1 MTKNRT
7 GGERKR
13 RRLATAALVLFS
25 FASVGC
31 DKFKSKQ
38 LIREGNAYFKEQLYE
53 DALKKY
59 EQAQALDP
67 NEVRLDKFVAMGNMA
82 LYNPGST
89 HPKDLAALG
98 KAIDHFKK
106 YLAARPDDEKAA
118 KFLVTT
124 YMNAQKYEDAIAY
137 FKDFITKHPRDTQ
150 AVQTVAMLYAKK
162 GDYENSIDWQKK
174 RADLEPNNAD
184 VFYTMGVTAWD
195 KSYNAPGADISP
207 EHGLTPEKR
216 KEILDFGMASLDKA
230 IQLNPDYFEAM
241 LYKNLLY
248 RQYARIEGDPAKVA
262 ELTAKA
268 TEWQTKALEIRKK
281 VQEKLKAEQANKNPL
296 EAM

>member
-1 MTKNRT
+1 MTTKRT
-7 GGERKR
+7 GGEMGKR
-13 RRLATAALVLFS
+13 FAAATLVLLFL
-25 FASVGC
+25 AAAGC

-67 NEVRLDKFVAMGNMA
+67 DEVRLDKFVAMGNMA

-89 HPKDLAALG
+89 HPKDVAALE
-98 KAIDHFKK
+98 KSIEHFKK
-106 YLAARPDDEKAA
+106 YLAARPEDEKAA

-124 YMNAQKYEDAIAY
+124 YMNAQKYDDAIAY
-137 FKDFITKHPRDTQ
+137 FKDFIGNHPKDAQ

-162 GDYENSIDWQKK
+162 GDYENSIEWQKK
-174 RADLEPNNAD
+174 RAVLEPTNAD

-216 KEILDFGMASLDKA
+216 KEKTKEQRRAAMIESRFCPYHGAE
-230 IQLNPDYFEAM
+230 EAE
-241 LYKNLLY
+241 
-248 RQYARIEGDPAKVA
+248 RA
-262 ELTAKA
+262 
-268 TEWQTKALEIRKK
+268 AL
-281 VQEKLKAEQANKNPL
+281 
-296 EAM
+296 

>member
-1 MTKNRT
+1 MTTIRT
-7 GGERKR
+7 GGGKGQRI
-13 RRLATAALVLFS
+13 AAAALVLLS
-25 FASVGC
+25 FAAAGC

-53 DALKKY
+53 DALRKY

-67 NEVRLDKFVAMGNMA
+67 DEVRLDKFVAMGNMA

-89 HPKDLAALG
+89 HPKDVAALT
-98 KAIDHFKK
+98 KAIEHFKK

-124 YMNAQKYEDAIAY
+124 YMNAQKFDDAIAY
-137 FKDFITKHPRDTQ
+137 FKDFIANHPKDSQ

-162 GDYENSIDWQKK
+162 GDYENSIEWQKK
-174 RADLEPNNAD
+174 RAALEPANAD
-184 VFYTMGVTAWD
+184 VFYTMGVTAWQ
-195 KSYNAPGADISP
+195 KSYDSPGADVSP

-216 KEILDFGMASLDKA
+216 KEILDFGMAQLDKA
-230 IQLNPDYFEAM
+230 IELNPDYFEAM
-241 LYKNLLY
+241 LYKNLVY

-268 TEWQTKALEIRKK
+268 TEWQTKALEVRKK
-281 VQEKLKAEQANKNPL
+281 VQEKLKLEQAAKNPL

>member
-1 MTKNRT
+1 MTTKRT
-7 GGERKR
+7 GGEMGKR
-13 RRLATAALVLFS
+13 FAAATLVLLFL
-25 FASVGC
+25 AAAGC

-67 NEVRLDKFVAMGNMA
+67 DEVRLDKFVAMGNMA

-89 HPKDLAALG
+89 HPKDVAALE
-98 KAIDHFKK
+98 KSIEHFKK
-106 YLAARPDDEKAA
+106 YLAARPEDEKAA

-124 YMNAQKYEDAIAY
+124 YMNAQRYDDAIAY
-137 FKDFITKHPRDTQ
+137 FKDFIGNHPKDSQ

-174 RADLEPNNAD
+174 RAVLEPANAD

-230 IQLNPDYFEAM
+230 IEINPDYFEAM
-241 LYKNLLY
+241 LYKNLMY

-268 TEWQTKALEIRKK
+268 TEWQTKALEVRKK
-281 VQEKLKAEQANKNPL
+281 VQEKLKLEQAAKNPL